1 MSLKSAC
8 ILAVTLLRKIRLV
21 KPGVK
26 ALLITL
32 LALSLSACS
41 AASFYTQAA
50 TGQLSLL
57 MNRQSIAELIASAD
71 TPPELLEKLQLV
83 SDARQ
88 FAINELGLPDN
99 GSYTSYVD
107 VERSY
112 LVWNVFAAPAFAMQ
126 PLQWCFPIAG
136 CVSYRGYF
144 TESAARDF
152 ASDLEKRGFDVYIG
166 GVDAYSTLGW
176 FADPIPS
183 TVMRR
188 PDHRLAGLIFHEMAH
203 QQIYVPG
210 DTQFNESFAS
220 FVEQLGVERWL
231 ARNDDEN
238 HFQTYLAEQEEQ
250 RRFTEFVQDWRQR
263 FEQLYQAPD
272 ADQESRQTL
281 QQQMRESW
289 RAQSSSGRY
298 DGWFSGPLNNA
309 QLLTV
314 STYFDWVPAFAAL
327 YQQSGEDLMN
337 FYQAVES
344 LAELPPEER
353 TQRLMVLG
361 SRAAGR

>member
-41 AASFYTQAA
+41 AVSFYTQAA

-272 ADQESRQTL
+272 ADQESKQTL

-289 RAQSSSGRY
+289 RAQSRSGRY
-298 DGWFSGPLNNA
+298 DGWFAGPLNNA